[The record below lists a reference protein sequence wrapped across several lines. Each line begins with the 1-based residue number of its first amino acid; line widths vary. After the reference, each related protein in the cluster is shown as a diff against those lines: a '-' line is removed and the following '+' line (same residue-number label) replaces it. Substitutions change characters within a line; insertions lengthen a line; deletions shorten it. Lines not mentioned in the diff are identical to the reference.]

1 VIDLSARTGT
11 RRGLLV
17 PLAGRA
23 VAIGVALAA
32 CGGGSHS
39 AKPAKPSGPT
49 HVTRTIP
56 VADTEP
62 EDGVEIVSTHGHMD
76 PAVVDAG
83 LTPHKESLSDCY
95 TTRVGKRRW
104 LGGHVA
110 LHWDINKAGEVTAVK
125 LAESDLGAWPVEKCL
140 LEVAR
145 MATFG
150 KPIGGDADFMVPLD
164 FTAKGKPAFWDEDQG
179 IRAVGGQLAKLDT
192 CAKAKG
198 VKGGHP
204 SDVTIT
210 VYIGPQGKAQSV
222 GFSSA
227 KTVLDDAWAD
237 CAEKAA
243 LAWRL
248 PVPKGQIAKL
258 AVRYR
263 P

>member
-1 VIDLSARTGT
+1 MT
-11 RRGLLV
+11 RAAI
-17 PLAGRA
+17 LAG
-23 VAIGVALAA
+23 VLAA
-32 CGGGSHS
+32 CGGGGGAGS
-39 AKPAKPSGPT
+39 AAKRPAEPT

-56 VADTEP
+56 IADTEP
-62 EDGVEIVSTHGHMD
+62 EDGVEVVSTRGHMD
-76 PAVVDAG
+76 PAVVEVG
-83 LTPHKESLSDCY
+83 LAPHKASLSDCY
-95 TTRVGKRRW
+95 TTRVGRRRW

-110 LHWDINKAGEVTAVK
+110 LHWDINKDGEVTAVK

-164 FTAKGKPAFWDEDQG
+164 FTSKGKPAFWDEDEG
-179 IRAVGGQLAKLDT
+179 IKAVGGQLVKLDA
-192 CAKAKG
+192 CAKTKG

-210 VYIGPQGKAQSV
+210 VYVGPQGKAQSV
-222 GFSSA
+222 GFASA
-227 KTVLDDAWAD
+227 KTVLDDLWVD

-248 PVPKGQIAKL
+248 PDPKGTVA
-258 AVRYR
+258 
-263 P
+263 